1 MKPVTF
7 HTSSLVLMATILAAS
22 SFIAAAA
29 DSTVPDPCKLV
40 TLEEMQQI
48 VGPLDGTPRATDPAS
63 GEITCTYIPK
73 DGPSFIDISLH
84 EGGDLAYVRQSAE
97 HKDAVSLPQF
107 GKDAFVNP
115 NSREYTDLFAQK
127 GNLILQ
133 VSLPMGPDAV
143 ATAKFIAAKAW
154 ARL

>member
-1 MKPVTF
+1 MKPVTL
-7 HTSSLVLMATILAAS
+7 HTPSLVFMATILAAS
-22 SFIAAAA
+22 PFIAAAA
-29 DSTVPDPCKLV
+29 DSAVPDPCKLV
-40 TLEEMQQI
+40 TVEEMQQI
-48 VGPLDGTPRATDPAS
+48 VGPLDGAPRATDPAS
-63 GEITCTYIPK
+63 GEITCSYTPK

-84 EGGDLAYVRQSAE
+84 EGDLAYIRQSAA

-115 NSREYTDLFAQK
+115 NSMEYTDLYAKK
-127 GNLILQ
+127 GDLILQ

-143 ATAKFIAAKAW
+143 ATAESIAAKAW